1 MVFLMLSGSAGTVF
15 AGKGCTTGNKEK
27 IKIPQAKVAKTDD
40 EINLSETTKLLC
52 SDEGSDEESDVSSES
67 TEELDSET
75 ESESCFSDS
84 DENCTTN
91 KFYECAKMA
100 YDLGVKLFEKAQG
113 TDDLFVKSNCNR
125 LGRILHVF
133 SEIFNYA
140 PKDTSSLSKTKN
152 TDGEDV
158 VDSPEGQKKVSSIVE
173 SLKDDIILLGD
184 KFIETSE
191 KNDFDR
197 LSDAYVVA
205 ERLFSI
211 LVDMNIKDGVQKIYE
226 CGLKYKALV
235 KQTGLLVYE
244 RCAISCFTRA
254 ADKDFMLACF
264 ELGKLLE
271 REDILKALV
280 YYDKASRLGC
290 KEAELYAF
298 FACLKFKRANGC
310 GFSLSTKCAIYYRL
324 GLSHEQGRGGANTD
338 VLVTLNCYLK
348 SINCCDKCATVKV
361 QNECAIEEAHARKKV
376 QSVRDELR
384 DFDVSKIKFRKSTPE
399 EIDEVERAI
408 ELEAVGKI
416 DEAVSVYMNL
426 GKQGCLRAQERLAYC
441 FQNNL
446 IPNSSLLETVVWFKR
461 AALNGS
467 LYSKI
472 VILGLKDLFE
482 TVKD

>member
-1 MVFLMLSGSAGTVF
+1 MAFLMLSGNTGTVF
-15 AGKGCTTGNKEK
+15 AGKGCTTGNQEK

-40 EINLSETTKLLC
+40 EIDLSETTKLLC
-52 SDEGSDEESDVSSES
+52 SDEEFDEGSDEESDDSSES
-67 TEELDSET
+67 TEELGSET

-100 YDLGVKLFEKAQG
+100 YDLGVKFFEEAKG

-125 LGRILHVF
+125 LGKMLRIF
-133 SEIFNYA
+133 SEIFNYT
-140 PKDTSSLSKTKN
+140 PKDASSLPEIKI
-152 TDGEDV
+152 TDGV
-158 VDSPEGQKKVSSIVE
+158 GSPEGQKRVSSIVE

-197 LSDAYVVA
+197 LPDVYVVT

-211 LVDMNIKDGVQKIYE
+211 LVDMNIKDGIQKIYE

-244 RCAISCFTRA
+244 RYAINCFTIA

-298 FACLKFKRANGC
+298 FACLKFKRANGR

-338 VLVTLNCYLK
+338 VLVTLDCYLK
-348 SINCCDKCATVKV
+348 SINCGDKCATGKV

-376 QSVRDELR
+376 QSVRDELS
-384 DFDVSKIKFRKSTPE
+384 DFDVSKIKFRKSTRE
-399 EIDEVERAI
+399 EIAEVERAI
-408 ELEAVGKI
+408 KLEADGMI
-416 DEAVSVYMNL
+416 DKAASMYMKL
-426 GKQGCLRAQERLAYC
+426 GNQGCLMAQERLAYC

-446 IPNSSLLETVVWFKR
+446 IPDSSLLKAVTWFKR

-467 LYSKI
+467 LYSKL
-472 VILGLKDLFE
+472 VILGLKDLL
-482 TVKD
+482 K